1 MFGRGPR
8 RAVVCCLL
16 LLPAVLIVLACYSGA
31 TVDRA
36 GLDQPKARQ
45 DRVRLTYAEGYV
57 ILMPNWTVDYPYI
70 IGEIDEIK
78 GKVASDPVEKF
89 VHLRRFNL
97 DDATKIETYKLSPW
111 KIGGLSAASAVA
123 GISLMALLIASS
135 SCPTVHVID
144 GAQQTIAGEAYPG
157 AIFRSVQRDDLL
169 LLPAVDGRTLTLR
182 LTNSNPEIQYTDA
195 AKVILVEHKP
205 SQRALATHDGRAML
219 VERMQSPARAVD
231 LEGNDVLDRVR
242 AIDDV
247 VWQSDLDRA
256 FLAERRDLRE
266 GLIAT
271 FEQPHGNALEIT
283 AENTLWMSA
292 VFHQGFEM
300 LGSTFGPT
308 LNVANKADRA
318 GIEAWRARE
327 GVDLRVEILR
337 DGTWTQAAI
346 VQTPGVSALRTMLVP
361 IGVADSDEL
370 QVRMSGGFGFW
381 RIGSVALTTIVDES
395 PATTVVAATND
406 LVAEKDG
413 RYHVLSEYGQ
423 AIDLEF
429 ELPEARGVRSAF
441 LASSGWYNPLPPRR
455 KLPQVTALNT
465 LRATPGGLAQL
476 GLDLYAR
483 NREHLQEERAR

>member
-1 MFGRGPR
+1 MFGRGYR

-31 TVDRA
+31 PVDRA
-36 GLDQPKARQ
+36 GLDQAKAREN
-45 DRVRLTYAEGYV
+45 RVRLTYAQGYV
-57 ILMPNWTVDYPYI
+57 ILMPNWTLEYPYI
-70 IGEIDEIK
+70 IGEIDESK
-78 GKVASDPVEKF
+78 GMVASDPVEKF
-89 VHLRRFNL
+89 HHLRRFNL
-97 DDATKIETYKLSPW
+97 DEATKIETYKLSPW
-111 KIGGLSAASAVA
+111 KIGGLSAGAAVA
-123 GISLMALLIASS
+123 GVALMALLIASS

-144 GAQQTIAGEAYPG
+144 GAQQTLAGEAYPG

-169 LLPAVDGRTLTLR
+169 ALPSVDGRTLTLR
-182 LTNSNPEIQYTDA
+182 LTNSNPEIQYTDS
-195 AKVILVEHKP
+195 AKVILVEHGP
-205 SQRALATHDGRAML
+205 SQRALATHDGRAVL
-219 VERMQSPARAVD
+219 VEGTQAPSRAVD
-231 LEGNDVLDRVR
+231 LDGNDVMDRVR
-242 AIDDV
+242 AIDDA

-256 FLAERRDLRE
+256 FLARRRDLRE
-266 GLIAT
+266 GLIVT
-271 FEQPHGNALEIT
+271 FERPQGNALEIT

-308 LNVANKADRA
+308 MNAANKAERA

-337 DGTWTQAAI
+337 DGAWTQVAV
-346 VQTPGVSALRTMLVP
+346 VQTPGMAALRTMLVP
-361 IGVADSDEL
+361 IGVGDAEEL

-395 PATTVVAATND
+395 PETTVIAATND
-406 LVAEKDG
+406 LMAEKDG

-423 AIDLEF
+423 AVDLTF
-429 ELPEARGVRSAF
+429 DLPEAIGARSAF

-455 KLPQVTALNT
+455 KLPQVTALNM
-465 LRATPGGLAQL
+465 LRTTPGGLAQL
-476 GLDLYAR
+476 GIDLYAR